1 MNNRDNQRNLLI
13 INSRDKF
20 EGTTSDFKYSLG
32 DVSLDIN
39 SIALKQASIP
49 HLYTNISENNND
61 LVLELGTEFN
71 LTNTAEL
78 NYTINGITS
87 FVPIPDGTY
96 TLNSLLSVLN
106 SNNGGFGKWTYD
118 SLTSRVV
125 FECISGSVNVNG
137 IDFLTGGAPAIM
149 NILGFSLPVNCPT
162 GVGSTIVATNAPTYI
177 DNTIFSI
184 EIT

>member
-13 INSRDKF
+13 INSHDKF

-61 LVLELGTEFN
+61 LILELGTEFN

-87 FVPIPDGTY
+87 FVPVPAGTY
-96 TLNSLLSVLN
+96 TLNSLITTLN
-106 SNNGGFGKWTYD
+106 DNNGG
-118 SLTSRVV
+118 
-125 FECISGSVNVNG
+125 
-137 IDFLTGGAPAIM
+137 
-149 NILGFSLPVNCPT
+149 
-162 GVGSTIVATNAPTYI
+162 
-177 DNTIFSI
+177 
-184 EIT
+184 